1 MNRINGRIDGLILM
15 ELEWH
20 HINGET
26 KNHDLKYY
34 LAIEISNNDNK
45 LQKKSLTLNEGY
57 VTSRRNYKYS
67 KYSEMYS
74 GSDDQRNILLYID
87 IVTRKIYLY
96 DIRM

>member
-45 LQKKSLTLNEGY
+45 LQKKSLTLNEGH
-57 VTSRRNYKYS
+57 VTYYRNFKYS
-67 KYSEMYS
+67 TYSEMYRR
-74 GSDDQRNILLYID
+74 SDDQSNILLYID
-87 IVTRKIYLY
+87 
-96 DIRM
+96 M

>member
-1 MNRINGRIDGLILM
+1 MNRANGRIDGLILM

-57 VTSRRNYKYS
+57 VTFCRNYKYS
-67 KYSEMYS
+67 KYSEMYRR
-74 GSDDQRNILLYID
+74 SDDHSNILLYLD

-96 DIRM
+96 VIRV

>member
-34 LAIEISNNDNK
+34 LSIEISNNDNK
-45 LQKKSLTLNEGY
+45 LQKNP
-57 VTSRRNYKYS
+57 
-67 KYSEMYS
+67 
-74 GSDDQRNILLYID
+74 
-87 IVTRKIYLY
+87 
-96 DIRM
+96 